1 MGRSGSVSRSR
12 FALSLPPSGHRGAVL
27 SNRKAPAVRPSA
39 GSAKRTG
46 PLEGATLTAQSVPRA
61 HAVIWGPEEPIPLPC
76 LFRPF
81 LAADVGHVGGGGGGG
96 GGASRGRWES
106 ELLTLSPK
114 TECTILFTVT
124 NNSLVMQR
132 QKKCNRT
139 VEKFRKELTRN
150 PSPAPHLPDVF
161 CSH

>member
-1 MGRSGSVSRSR
+1 MGRSDSVGRSR
-12 FALSLPPSGHRGAVL
+12 FSLSLPPSGHRGAVL
-27 SNRKAPAVRPSA
+27 SNRKAPAVR
-39 GSAKRTG
+39 SAKRTG